1 MFRIIKNFNW
11 IILSSFLCIFMGI
24 VTFLTFINEGFIRL
38 TDKNLQTLLII
49 DIFLLLVFFGLIFRN
64 FYRFYY
70 AGKKNKK
77 GSETNLK
84 YISIF
89 SLFTVIPSLIV
100 AIFSLFIF
108 NFGIQNYFDKQI
120 TKAVNNSYDVAKNY
134 LDESKENV
142 LSDVIMMSVG
152 LNRASSF
159 YYSNKIQ
166 FRNIIRSEKILRRI
180 DDVYLIDSLG
190 NVLIS
195 DVRDITEEFV
205 VPSDED
211 YNQVLEGKPVFISN
225 NLENKTTVMT
235 KLTSLVDTY
244 LYISRNIDPE
254 ILRYLNETEQAVN
267 FYYSVENS
275 QTGIKVTFAV
285 IYIIVVTLLL
295 FLSTSIAITFASKL
309 TKPIINLI
317 GASDSISKGALDVK
331 VPELETDDE
340 FKQLNRNFNSMI
352 ERLKE
357 QQDKLLI
364 TERYEAWETVARKL
378 AHEIKNP
385 LTPIQLS
392 IDSLREKYKNKLKNE
407 GQQFERYLETIN
419 RQIKDIEKLVNEF
432 SNFARMPRPILKK
445 INLVNLINQSL
456 EFVKMTSTSSINF
469 ISKNKK
475 TFIHGDED
483 QLNRVFINLIKN
495 SEEAFVENYE
505 KDKNFKGII
514 DIEINNNN
522 DYINCRLTDNGPGI
536 TDPKKAMTPYFTTKK
551 KGTGLGLPIVTKII
565 NEHSGTFSISNKKKG
580 QGIMINI
587 SLPKVNA

>member
-1 MFRIIKNFNW
+1 MFKIIKNFNW

-24 VTFLTFINEGFIRL
+24 VTFLTFINEGFVPL

-49 DIFLLLVFFGLIFRN
+49 DIFLLLIFFGLIFRN

-70 AGKKNKK
+70 TGKKNKK
-77 GSETNLK
+77 GSQTNLK
-84 YISIF
+84 YISLF
-89 SLFTVIPSLIV
+89 SLFTVIPSLLV

-134 LDESKENV
+134 LEENKENV
-142 LSDVIMMSVG
+142 LSDVILMSVG
-152 LNRASSF
+152 LNRASGL
-159 YYSNKIQ
+159 YYSNPTRFK
-166 FRNIIRSEKILRRI
+166 NIIMSEKILRRI

-190 NVLIS
+190 NILIS

-205 VPSDED
+205 VPSDENYD
-211 YNQVLEGKPVFISN
+211 EAIEGKPVFVSQS
-225 NLENKTTVMT
+225 LENKTTVMT
-235 KLTSLVDTY
+235 KLNTLVDTY

-254 ILRYLNETEQAVN
+254 IIRYLNETEEAVS

-275 QTGIKVTFAV
+275 QTGIKVTFAI

-295 FLSTSIAITFASKL
+295 FLSTSIAITFASRL

-331 VPELETDDE
+331 VPELETDEE
-340 FKQLNRNFNSMI
+340 FKQLNKNFNLMI

-392 IDSLREKYKNKLKNE
+392 IDSLREKYKKNL
-407 GQQFERYLETIN
+407 GNQSRDFEKYLETIN

-445 INLVNLINQSL
+445 VNLVSIIKKSL
-456 EFVKMTSTSSINF
+456 DFIKLNSKNF
-469 ISKNKK
+469 IKLNVIENNA
-475 TFIHGDED
+475 FIKGDED

-495 SEEAFVENYE
+495 SEEAIDEASK
-505 KDKNFKGII
+505 KDPNFKGNIV
-514 DIEINNNN
+514 IEINSNY
-522 DYINCRLTDNGPGI
+522 DYITCRLTDNGPGI
-536 TDPKKAMTPYFTTKK
+536 TDAKKAMTPYFTTKK
-551 KGTGLGLPIVTKII
+551 TGTGLGLPIVTKII
-565 NEHSGTFSISNKKKG
+565 NEHSGNFLIKNLKQNKGTLIK
-580 QGIMINI
+580 I
-587 SLPKVNA
+587 SLPKINA